1 MKTFLIILQ
10 FTLVFMRKFH
20 PIASTQYIHND
31 DLRIVEAA
39 EDLMQ
44 AMIDE
49 SEILIRNA
57 LEDVPSDERYNEHRE
72 NLQKFLRET
81 EEYRSEEGDCQS
93 KRLKYNQNTS
103 ALMRP
108 YLMAD
113 PNGPMELQVMTRLL
127 NRHGL
132 QDLRTKFKNKLGK
145 VYGGDYGTPSKDI
158 EKVYADYV
166 VSRCQK
172 NREKKEKREL

>member
-1 MKTFLIILQ
+1 MKNLLIIILAS
-10 FTLVFMRKFH
+10 LMVMRKFH
-20 PIASTQYIHND
+20 PATASQTIYND

-39 EDLMQ
+39 ENLMQ

-49 SEILIRNA
+49 SETLIRNA
-57 LEDVPSDERYNEHRE
+57 LEEVPADERYNEHRE
-72 NLQKFLRET
+72 NLRKFLRET
-81 EEYRSEEGDCQS
+81 EEYKSEEGDCQS

-108 YLMAD
+108 YLEAGANASREMHA
-113 PNGPMELQVMTRLL
+113 MQRLL

-132 QDLRTKFKNKLGK
+132 QDLRTKFKNALGK

-158 EKVYADYV
+158 EKVYAEYV
-166 VSRCQK
+166 VSRCYK
-172 NREKKEKREL
+172 NRGKKEL